1 MEKLKMRKRKNIK
14 VKYFAPILT
23 DWDRKFMAYHEAGH
37 AVCSYYLP
45 EREPLICVTIDSS
58 SEAFGMIRTEERQH
72 HNETEISFRSMIAT
86 FLAGQISEE
95 MFLNCKPTSCI
106 YDLIA
111 ARKIATDMVI
121 KFGMGKTLGVTAL
134 NIEEF
139 PSISPSLQE
148 LICKDIQDII
158 ATAEHDAK
166 KILQNHHT
174 TVEKLAKQ
182 LLFCGTLNNTTITDF
197 FDKMQNYEI

>member
-1 MEKLKMRKRKNIK
+1 MIK
-14 VKYFAPILT
+14 TAL
-23 DWDRKFMAYHEAGH
+23 R
-37 AVCSYYLP
+37 L
-45 EREPLICVTIDSS
+45 
-58 SEAFGMIRTEERQH
+58 H
-72 HNETEISFRSMIAT
+72 HNETEISFKSTIST
-86 FLAGQISEE
+86 LLAGRIAEE
-95 MFLNCKPTSCI
+95 MFLGSKTTSCI

-174 TVEKLAKQ
+174 TVEKLAQQ
-182 LLFCGTLNNTTITDF
+182 LLFCGTLNNTTITEF